1 MRRATWVVTLTVLA
15 IVPETAGLAGCG
27 RSGPARLS
35 PPVPLEQLD
44 MTPYVAA
51 PCGLLRAD
59 RAQRRHLTVPG
70 DPVTLDGARACR
82 WRGADAEHP
91 GITVQASVVSGLESV
106 YRDRAS
112 YGSFD
117 PTSVTNYPSVL
128 TTAKGHV
135 PGDGTCSA
143 RVGVGDNAL
152 LEVTADYGTVRSP
165 ASSDPCLDADT
176 VAFEIIQQIRSGNP

>member
-1 MRRATWVVTLTVLA
+1 MVVLVAVPTVLPA
-15 IVPETAGLAGCG
+15 VLVTGCG

-44 MTPYVAA
+44 MTPYVSA
-51 PCGLLRAD
+51 PCGLLRTD
-59 RAQRRHLTVPG
+59 RAHRRHLSAPG
-70 DPVTLDGARACR
+70 SPVQVDGSAACR
-82 WRGADAEHP
+82 WGAADAAHP
-91 GITVQASVVSGLESV
+91 AVTVQASTGGGLEPV
-106 YRDRAS
+106 YRDRAG

-128 TTAKGHV
+128 TTAKGRV
-135 PGDGTCSA
+135 PVDGTCTA

-152 LEVTADYGTVRSP
+152 LEVTADYGGVRSA

-176 VAFEIIQQIRSGNP
+176 MAFEIIQQIRSGNP

>member
-1 MRRATWVVTLTVLA
+1 
-15 IVPETAGLAGCG
+15 
-27 RSGPARLS
+27 
-35 PPVPLEQLD
+35 
-44 MTPYVAA
+44 MTRYVAA

-59 RAQRRHLTVPG
+59 RAQRRHLAVPG
-70 DPVTLDGARACR
+70 AAVPIDGAQACR
-82 WRGADAEHP
+82 WSGADAEHP
-91 GITVQASVVSGLESV
+91 SVTVQANAAGGLEPV
-106 YRDRAS
+106 YRDRAG

-128 TTAKGHV
+128 TTEKGHV

-152 LEVTADYGTVRSP
+152 LEVTADYGAVRSP